1 MVDPILSPLSVF
13 APAVA
18 EPRARRELWGWCA
31 IGVVALGLAG
41 FFALL
46 LALSR
51 TPGVQDLVPWPLAF
65 FGKALVVHVVFAFV
79 VWFLAVFGAVVH
91 LAAWQ
96 IAPAGPRYP
105 LLGRLGPILSAA
117 ACLLIFIPALL
128 DRGEPTLNNYVPA
141 IIDPLYYAGLALLAL
156 GLVLPVVRLFS
167 TRMAE
172 GVRPDILSL
181 AGIAAAVVFLVALI
195 CFGLA
200 LNNLGG
206 RPLDHAFNEDLFWG
220 GGHMLQFLSTIL
232 LLGVWSVL
240 ARLTLGAELVPR
252 RVHLGA
258 ILFLAACVVPAPVF
272 YFVFDPLSAEQ
283 DQAFSAL
290 LWALGPPTLLV
301 AAIGARTVAALSTRD
316 RGLPWRE
323 PVFLSL
329 VLSAVVFGVGGVL
342 GMFIDGADTRT
353 PAHYH
358 GVIAGVMLAMMG
370 LFFGLLLPLLGR
382 TRMPKR
388 KAQFLVVAF
397 AGGQTV
403 ACLGLFL
410 AGGYGAPRKVAGAEQ
425 GLEAIGAITGMV
437 MNGVGALVAVI
448 GGVLFIW
455 IAVRAL
461 FGGEETG

>member
-1 MVDPILSPLSVF
+1 MVEPISSPLAVF

-18 EPRARRELWGWCA
+18 ESRARRELWGWCA
-31 IGVVALGLAG
+31 IGIVALALAG
-41 FFALL
+41 VFALL

-51 TPGVQDLVPWPLAF
+51 TPGVQDLVPWPLDF

-91 LAAWQ
+91 LSTWQ
-96 IAPAGPRYP
+96 LAPAGPRFP
-105 LLGRLGPILSAA
+105 VLGPIGPILSAI
-117 ACLLIFIPALL
+117 ACVLIFVPALL
-128 DRGEPTLNNYVPA
+128 DRGEPTLNNYIPA
-141 IIDPLYYAGLALLAL
+141 IIDPVYYAGLGLLAL
-156 GLVLPVVRLFS
+156 GLVLPVLRLISTRVAAGVRL
-167 TRMAE
+167 
-172 GVRPDILSL
+172 DILSI
-181 AGIAAAVVFLVALI
+181 AGIAAAVVFLIALA

-200 LNNLGG
+200 LGDLGG

-232 LLGVWSVL
+232 LLGTWSVL
-240 ARLTLGAELVPR
+240 ARLTLGAELVAR
-252 RVHLGA
+252 RVHIGA
-258 ILFLAACVVPAPVF
+258 IVFLAAVVVPAPVL

-290 LWALGPPTLLV
+290 LWALGPPTLLIAV
-301 AAIGARTVAALSTRD
+301 LGARTVRTLQTRD

-329 VLSAVVFGVGGVL
+329 VLSAVVFGVGGML

-370 LFFGLLLPLLGR
+370 LFFGVLLPLLGR
-382 TRMPKR
+382 AHIPKR
-388 KAQFLVVAF
+388 LARFLVIAF
-397 AGGQTV
+397 AGGQTL
-403 ACLGLFL
+403 ACIGLFL
-410 AGGYGAPRKVAGAEQ
+410 AGGYGAPRKVAGDAQ
-425 GLEAIGAITGMV
+425 GLEGIGAIAGMA
-437 MNGVGALVAVI
+437 MNGIGALIAVI

-455 IAVRAL
+455 IAARAL
-461 FGGEETG
+461 FGKGPRE

>member
-1 MVDPILSPLSVF
+1 MVDPILSPLAVF
-13 APAVA
+13 APAV
-18 EPRARRELWGWCA
+18 EHPRARRELWGWCA
-31 IGVVALGLAG
+31 IGVVALALAG
-41 FFALL
+41 VFALL

-51 TPGVQDLVPWPLAF
+51 TPGVQGFVPWPMDF

-79 VWFLAVFGAVVH
+79 VWFLAVFGAVAH

-96 IAPAGPRYP
+96 IAPSGPRFAI
-105 LLGRLGPILSAA
+105 LGTVGPILAA
-117 ACLLIFIPALL
+117 IACVLIFVPALL
-128 DRGEPTLNNYVPA
+128 DRGEATLNNYVPA
-141 IIDPLYYAGLALLAL
+141 IIDPLYYSGLGLLAL
-156 GLVLPVVRLFS
+156 GLVMPVLRLL
-167 TRMAE
+167 TARVGE
-172 GVRPDILSL
+172 GVQVDMLSM

-200 LNNLGG
+200 LGDLGG

-240 ARLTLGAELVPR
+240 MRLTLGAEPASR
-252 RVHLGA
+252 RAQLGA
-258 ILFLAACVVPAPVF
+258 LAFLVAFVLPAPFF
-272 YFVFDPLSAEQ
+272 YFIFDPLSAEQ
-283 DQAFSAL
+283 DRAFSGL
-290 LWALGPPTLLV
+290 LWALGPPTLLIAV
-301 AAIGARTVAALSTRD
+301 LGARTIRNLRTRD
-316 RGLPWRE
+316 GRLPWRE

-329 VLSAVVFGVGGVL
+329 VLSAVVFGVGGAL

-370 LFFGLLLPLLGR
+370 LFFGVLLPLLGR
-382 TRMPKR
+382 ARLPR
-388 KAQFLVVAF
+388 RLARFLIVAF

-410 AGGYGAPRKVAGAEQ
+410 AGGYGAPRKVAGDAQ
-425 GLEAIGAITGMV
+425 GLEAFGAVAGMAMNGIGALI
-437 MNGVGALVAVI
+437 AVI

-455 IAVRAL
+455 ITARAL
-461 FGGEETG
+461 FGKEQAG